1 MNAASRIII
10 QLPDAKA
17 RLKEMRE
24 RADADR
30 FRFRNKTYLESVR
43 QSFLFDQILI
53 EEQREKVEQ
62 IEAAIQSIEDETT
75 RKIVSLRSRGK
86 SWVAISM
93 AVEMSEN
100 GARNRFDRAC
110 EYLTISFIGRGL
122 ISL

>member
-1 MNAASRIII
+1 MISVQQLIC

-43 QSFLFDQILI
+43 RSFLFDQTLI
-53 EEQREKVEQ
+53 EEQRKKVEY
-62 IEAAIQSIEDETT
+62 IEAAIASIQDKKT
-75 RKIVSLRSRGK
+75 RKIVALRSMGK
-86 SWVAISM
+86 SWVAVSI

-110 EYLTISFIGRGL
+110 DDLAIFLMARGFNVR
-122 ISL
+122 

>member
-1 MNAASRIII
+1 MISVQQLIC

-43 QSFLFDQILI
+43 RSFLFDQTLI
-53 EEQREKVEQ
+53 EEQREKVEY
-62 IEAAIQSIEDETT
+62 IEAAINSIPDETT
-75 RKIVSLRSRGK
+75 RKIVSLRARGK
-86 SWVAISM
+86 SWVAVSM

-110 EYLTISFIGRGL
+110 EDLAIFFIARG
-122 ISL
+122 INVR